1 MWKLRKGAGVYSAL
15 PLHRLALSRHL
26 HLLQLALICTSAQ
39 TAHTFQG
46 IMSDGK
52 KPKLREEVHKIL
64 EENLER
70 DPPISKKEVWRKG
83 CGFV

>member
-1 MWKLRKGAGVYSAL
+1 
-15 PLHRLALSRHL
+15 
-26 HLLQLALICTSAQ
+26 
-39 TAHTFQG
+39 
-46 IMSDGK
+46 MSDGK